1 MSPGALSFV
10 VIVHR
15 AWTKGRVVTAACMI
29 CGCCLAD
36 ISMEQHLSKGAD
48 LLARGE
54 SEAALQEFDAAAISA
69 PRDGEVRFFQG
80 VAHNRLGRFPESEGS
95 LRSARRLGCG
105 NSDLDFELG
114 WSLLGSGKWPEALES
129 LEAYEVKHPGR
140 GQTREFMGR
149 AHFAMGDVVL
159 ARRMFD
165 EALIRDPDLKPTVRA
180 ARELMAEADPPLLP
194 PFSGKEP
201 PAYAL
206 HGSLVLGVGY
216 NTNILG
222 LSDDFQRLP
231 GFPELESAFLQVGGD
246 VALEWQMD
254 PKTILVLKGG
264 VQWVSYDTTS
274 VANLLD
280 VTAGVDVRRWLTEQW
295 MGRMQFDFDY
305 ARLGGDPF
313 RTAWQVRPSLSWR
326 QCDMTATELGVSFAI
341 SDYSFPLPASLDRD
355 ALSYGVD
362 LTQHFSLVGG
372 KVRAIAGGFVRWDVA
387 DGEEFTG
394 RFAGLRAGVAATLP
408 GKIDAEV
415 FYALVY
421 HHFDHPSMLSI
432 EAANRRGTAHAISA
446 QFSRPLGHGVSVY
459 LRYSYQI
466 ANSNVSFYEYDQH
479 LWMAG
484 LRVRL

>member
-1 MSPGALSFV
+1 MQARVLSFLG
-10 VIVHR
+10 IVHR
-15 AWTKGRVVTAACMI
+15 AWTKGRLVTAASMI
-29 CGCCLAD
+29 CGCCMAD
-36 ISMEQHLSKGAD
+36 INLGQHISKGAD
-48 LLARGE
+48 LLAHGE
-54 SEAALQEFDAAAISA
+54 SAAALQEFDAAAISS

-80 VAHNRLGRFPESEGS
+80 VALNRLGRFSESEER
-95 LRSARRLGCG
+95 LRTARQLGCR
-105 NSDLDFELG
+105 NADLDFELG
-114 WSLLGSGKWPEALES
+114 WSLIGSGKWPEALDS
-129 LEAYEVKHPGR
+129 LEAYEQKHPGR

-149 AHFAMGDVVL
+149 AYFAMGDVVT
-159 ARRMFD
+159 AGRMFD

-180 ARELMAEADPPLLP
+180 ARELMAEADRTSPP

-201 PAYAL
+201 PSYAL
-206 HGSLVLGVGY
+206 HGSLVLGGGY

-246 VALEWQMD
+246 VTLEWQMD

-280 VTAGVDVRRWLTEQW
+280 VTAGVDVRRWLTEQC
-295 MGRMQFDFDY
+295 MGRVQFDFDY

-313 RTAWQVRPSLSWR
+313 RTAWQVRPSLTWR
-326 QCDMTATELGVSFAI
+326 QCDMTATELGTSFAI

-362 LTQHFSLVGG
+362 LTQHLSLAGG
-372 KVRAIAGGFVRWDVA
+372 KLRALAGGFVRWDVA
-387 DGEEFTG
+387 DGEEFSG
-394 RFAGLRAGVAATLP
+394 RFAGLRAGVAVTLP

-415 FYALVY
+415 LYALVY
-421 HHFDHPSMLSI
+421 DHFDHPSMLSL
-432 EAANRRGTAHAISA
+432 EEANRRGTAHAISA

-459 LRYSYQI
+459 VRYSYQV

-484 LRVRL
+484 VRVRL